1 MRVAPASN
9 QPQQQQQQ
17 QPAAPAVPALGL
29 KSIRG
34 GTMAGKSMGGASA
47 RGSVPGMGTWSARS
61 AAGTL
66 SGGQGGSSSGGGY
79 GGAAAEAEEDEES
92 SLAAMLTVGALT
104 WPNADRKWL
113 SHGLCI
119 MLVVGHEEGHALSKS
134 VARGAQHLAHG
145 GTNAA
150 IPRPPAGTSIRGI
163 N

>member
-9 QPQQQQQQ
+9 QRQQQQQQQ
-17 QPAAPAVPALGL
+17 QPAVPAVPALGL

-47 RGSVPGMGTWSARS
+47 RGSVPGMGTLSARS

-92 SLAAMLTVGALT
+92 SLAAMLAVGAQARPDTDRT
-104 WPNADRKWL
+104 WLPWF
-113 SHGLCI
+113 
-119 MLVVGHEEGHALSKS
+119 VYHAC
-134 VARGAQHLAHG
+134 G
-145 GTNAA
+145 GT
-150 IPRPPAGTSIRGI
+150 
-163 N
+163 